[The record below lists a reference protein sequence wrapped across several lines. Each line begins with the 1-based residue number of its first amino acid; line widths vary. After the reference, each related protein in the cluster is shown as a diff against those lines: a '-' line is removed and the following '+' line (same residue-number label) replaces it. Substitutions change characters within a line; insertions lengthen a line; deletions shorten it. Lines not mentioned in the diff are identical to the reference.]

1 MLVIEVDY
9 LLGRVYAAA
18 SHAAGEPEWPPY
30 PARFFSA
37 LVSSYHDSNGTEA
50 EREALMWLEQQH
62 PPKIGAKEAGR
73 PNAVVTFVPTNYPGK
88 TGSTHP
94 EQRGKQARSF
104 PAHGPESPVVYF
116 VWAEVEVSNEHLE
129 ALRRLTARVASLGRA
144 CSLVRVRVIDLL
156 KEKLLFQ
163 PNYVPDDDG
172 QEVFTVAGA
181 GRLEELERTYEAARR
196 PSQGALTR
204 YRKTGQMERPGRPGQ
219 GHFGEMVVL
228 RRIRGTGFPVEA
240 APMLTKRLRD
250 AFLSRAGE
258 GKPLAGM
265 LSGHDGD
272 KPVCGP
278 HVAFA
283 ALPNAGYDHSDGRLM
298 GVAVILPVSIGG
310 PDRRTALRAC
320 ASIESINLG
329 EQLGEWQVEIANFD
343 VTQNTLKA
351 ETWMRPNRYWQTVT
365 PILLDRYPKKHLSA
379 DELLIT
385 ACLRAGLPAPVRCTY
400 GRYSELKG
408 VPPVSA
414 FAPSRWAVHATFEF
428 DAPVR
433 GPVLVGAGRFFGMGL
448 MKPGQTQQWDMEAQG

>member
-1 MLVIEVDY
+1 MLVIEVEY

-18 SHAAGEPEWPPY
+18 SRDGAEPEWPPS
-30 PARFFSA
+30 PARLFSA
-37 LVSSYHDSNGTEA
+37 LVAAYHDSNGIEP
-50 EREALMWLEQQH
+50 EHEALLWLEQQ
-62 PPKIGAKEAGR
+62 PPPRIAAKQAGR
-73 PNAVVTFVPTNYPGK
+73 PDAVVTFVPTNYSGK
-88 TGSTHP
+88 SGSTHP

-104 PAHGPESPVVYF
+104 PAQAPESPVVYF
-116 VWAEVEVSNEHLE
+116 VWPDNEAPIQHVE
-129 ALRRLTARVASLGRA
+129 ALSQLTTRVASLGRA
-144 CSLVRVRVIDLL
+144 CSLVRVRLL
-156 KEKLLFQ
+156 DAEEALLFQ
-163 PNYVPDDDG
+163 PNYVPDEDG
-172 QEVFTVAGA
+172 QEVFTVAGT

-204 YRKTGQMERPGRPGQ
+204 YRNTEHTERPRQPRQ

-228 RRIRGTGFPVEA
+228 RRIGGIGFPVEA

-258 GKPLAGM
+258 GKPLSGM

-272 KPVCGP
+272 KPVSGP

-310 PDRRTALRAC
+310 TDRRTALRAC
-320 ASIESINLG
+320 SSIESINLG

-343 VTQNTLKA
+343 VMQTTLKTD
-351 ETWMRPNRYWQTVT
+351 TWMRANRHWQTVT

-379 DELLIT
+379 DELLMT

-400 GRYSELKG
+400 GKYSELKG

-428 DAPVR
+428 EAPVR

-448 MKPGQTQQWDMEAQG
+448 MKPGRTPQWEMEAQG